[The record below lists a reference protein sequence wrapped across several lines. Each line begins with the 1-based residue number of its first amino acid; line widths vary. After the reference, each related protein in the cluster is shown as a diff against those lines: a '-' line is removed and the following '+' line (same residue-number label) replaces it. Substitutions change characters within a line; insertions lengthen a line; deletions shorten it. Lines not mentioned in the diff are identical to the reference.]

1 VTSDQSDCRGY
12 GWRERRPSRRGVVDG
27 REPRLWLLAQTL
39 AQWRTLGQH
48 YNGSDMPAGEA
59 QRVWFPEMIEWL
71 RSEWHPGMSLDAII
85 ELRDGLDP
93 MLQRIPSE
101 RHIRPPI
108 FRCTQSGHVG
118 EGTEPHISVRA
129 MILSLSRFGIATA
142 ELTHALEKD
151 WAAYRQGNGL
161 DLYGRSLASLP
172 TEASCLHPQ
181 VR

>member
-1 VTSDQSDCRGY
+1 VISLIAVDMAGGSGGPAAGGLLMDANPVCGY
-12 GWRERRPSRRGVVDG
+12 WPKRSLNR
-27 REPRLWLLAQTL
+27 
-39 AQWRTLGQH
+39 RTLGQH